1 MNKQRR
7 GDLARVTLNY
17 DSDPNNRAPAS
28 HILAISH
35 PIWIIIWNWEFI
47 GDSKRF
53 SHNSAMGPKS
63 NDQESSGSIESV
75 EAQNWPLRI
84 QNWPQNLRTW
94 LKSGATCSC
103 LGWWLCTSPKY
114 QGLWWDDGPALNES
128 KTHGEAERKYDCDVG
143 LRKCRPIV
151 PTSPNRQ
158 LVATLS
164 FCFFLQSLCK
174 YFL

>member
-7 GDLARVTLNY
+7 GDLARATLNY

-53 SHNSAMGPKS
+53 SHNSAMGPKL
-63 NDQESSGSIESV
+63 NDQELSGSIESV
-75 EAQNWPLRI
+75 EVKKWPIKI
-84 QNWPQNLRTW
+84 QNWPQNLRTR

-103 LGWWLCTSPKY
+103 LGSGDC
-114 QGLWWDDGPALNES
+114 ALVLNI
-128 KTHGEAERKYDCDVG
+128 KDCDETMARHWMKVRLTARLKG
-143 LRKCRPIV
+143 NMIV
-151 PTSPNRQ
+151 TLDSANADLLFQRLPTGS
-158 LVATLS
+158 
-164 FCFFLQSLCK
+164 
-174 YFL
+174 